1 MLVCDM
7 LACHMSI
14 FFIVSIS
21 VSQWIRR
28 FSMLMPSELGYF
40 KLASVH
46 RDTRFRLTVS
56 RWIEKSHE
64 LIPPEL
70 ACLDRRVTI
79 EVSSSN

>member
-1 MLVCDM
+1 V
-7 LACHMSI
+7 
-14 FFIVSIS
+14 F
-21 VSQWIRR
+21 
-28 FSMLMPSELGYF
+28 MPSELAYF

-79 EVSSSN
+79 EIPSSN